1 MYSILVYDIGQENGG
16 KKRLPKVFKVCKKYL
31 NHVQNSVFEG
41 ELSESQKMALL
52 AELKPFI
59 DKRQDSVLF
68 FYTKNERWLNKEF
81 WGQDMDQTS
90 QFL

>member
-1 MYSILVYDIGQENGG
+1 MYSVLVYDIGQENGG
-16 KKRLPKVFKVCKKYL
+16 KKRLPKIFKVCKKYL

-52 AELKPFI
+52 AELKSLI
-59 DKRQDSVLF
+59 DKRQDSVIF
-68 FYTKNERWLNKEF
+68 FYTRNEKWLSKEF
-81 WGQDMDQTS
+81 WGQAIDQTS